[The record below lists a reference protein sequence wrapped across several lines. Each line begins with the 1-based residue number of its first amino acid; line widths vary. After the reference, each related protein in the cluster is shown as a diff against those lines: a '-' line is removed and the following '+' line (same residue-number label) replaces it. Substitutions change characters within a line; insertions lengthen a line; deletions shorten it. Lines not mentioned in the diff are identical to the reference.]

1 MRKKSLLRGR
11 RRLTFEALERREL
24 LASLQLVPNW
34 GASGVPSTLSM
45 YIYVPDKV
53 AAKPPVMV
61 LCHYWGATA
70 GAVFAEAVGG
80 GLVAAADQ
88 YGFIIVAP
96 QTSNPDGTGRGWD
109 ANSTASLTHNGGGET
124 QGIAEMVT
132 YTINT
137 YHADASRVYA
147 TGTSSGAMMTEAL
160 LATYPDVFKAGVEFA
175 GVPAGSWSA
184 GNPDPGGWSGLS
196 ASGQVTHTAQQW
208 GDMVRAMYPG
218 YSGPRPRIQL
228 WHGTADNT
236 ISYENQTE
244 AIKEWTNVLGLS
256 TNPTSTATVTIG
268 NNQYTHQAWQDSL
281 GNTLLDAWSEIN
293 GPHGTDA
300 NFDAA
305 YEIPFLNLDDV
316 GSGGSLSG
324 AQDADIG
331 SPSPA
336 GSSSYNADS
345 DIYTVAGGGA
355 DIGGTTDQF
364 HNLSKSFTGDG
375 SIVARVT
382 SEQNTATGAKAGV
395 MFRDSTAAGA
405 MYADVVVSVGQGATF
420 QWRSSTGGS
429 SGAVQATALT
439 APIWVKL
446 VRSGNS
452 FSAFYATTPGTPTAS
467 DWIAV
472 GTAQTIAMSSSA
484 QAGLAVTSQNNGTL
498 CTSTFSGVQLGSLGS
513 FSTSLDVGSPSPAG
527 SSSYNAATGTYTVAG
542 GGADIWGS
550 TDQFQYL
557 SQSLTGYGSIV
568 ARVTGVQNTN
578 TWAKAGVMFRDSTGD
593 AYNTNASILVT
604 PGQGVSFQWRS
615 STGGSSSNVV
625 IPGVAAPAWVKLV
638 RNGNGVSAFYSKTAG
653 TPTTSDW
660 IQVGTAQTIA
670 IGTTVQAG
678 LAVTSHSN
686 GTLCTATFTNMA
698 LTSIADP
705 PPTVA
710 TAAAASQ
717 LPPPSAASANL
728 SVLGADDGGET
739 NLIYTWAT
747 TGTPPAAVNFSSNGQ
762 NASKNTVATFSAV
775 GSYSFVVTITDQFGA
790 STTSAVSL
798 TVNQAVNSIAISPS
812 GATLAPNG
820 SKQFTATAYDQF
832 GALVSNPAGIVWSN
846 SNSNV
851 GSINASTGLY
861 SAGNLQGITTITATA
876 GAASGSAAVA
886 VTTLPA
892 PKAWYRFDESSGTT
906 AADSS
911 GNGRTGTLVNGPAWT
926 TGESSGGLAFNGTSQ
941 YVTVPALN
949 LNSNTVTMS
958 AWIKRSGTPSDYT
971 GVVFYRNGSGTAS
984 GISLRS
990 TGALAYHWNDANGTW
1005 NWASGLTVPD
1015 GVWTFVAL
1023 VITPSN
1029 ATMYM
1034 QPAGGAMQSAVNAVA
1049 NAIQAFSGVIDI
1061 GQDTLGGR
1069 FFNGSADD
1077 VRIYNTSLSAAQV
1090 TQLYSSY
1097 FPPTVATAAAANPT
1111 TVAATTSALSTL
1123 GASILGESA
1132 LKYTWSAIGSP
1143 PASVNFSVNGTNAAK
1158 STLATFSQAGTY
1170 TLAVAIVDT
1179 QNQAITSQ
1187 VTVTVQQT
1195 LTSLTVSPSTA
1206 TINSGG
1212 SQQFSATAYDQ
1223 FGAAMTPQP
1232 AFTWSVVSGGVGSI
1246 NSSSG
1251 LYTSSAAGSATVKA
1265 TSSSVNNTASVTVT
1279 NPAPTVATPAAANPS
1294 PVTGTT
1300 TSLSVLGA
1308 SGGGEANLSYTWSMT
1323 SGPATVNFSANG
1335 TNAAKNS
1342 VATFSQAGGYQFTVT
1357 ITDQNSLST
1366 TSAVNVT
1373 VNHTLQGGVSISPAA
1388 ANITAGNTQQ
1398 FTLMGQDQ
1406 FGQAFTV
1413 ADPVSWQLTGPGSL
1427 GVSSGLYTP
1436 PYINGS
1442 ATVQATYGAFNI
1454 TPAMVTFSGQAQ
1466 WNASANASWNAN
1478 GGWKDSIGGGTVAA
1492 PGTRGIFGDTV
1503 LFASATGPMA
1513 RLDGANP
1520 TLAGITFNSA
1530 ATSYT
1535 IAQGSGGS
1543 LTLQG
1548 TNGATVSVLA
1558 GNDTISA
1565 PLHLAS
1571 DTIFS
1576 AAATSGLTISGPID
1590 GSGGVTLT
1598 GSGMLTLSGANSYTG
1613 STVVNGGTLQF
1624 SGVSANLGTRAIT
1637 ANGGAVQYV
1646 NATINGGTLAAQ
1658 GVPGGTH
1665 TTLAGG
1671 TSSFSGTAIS
1681 ARTPFVANGPTTFT
1695 DVTNYGPMTANSML
1709 SWTGGT
1715 NAASGSLAVNG
1726 TLETSEFTTA
1736 GNITIAN
1743 GGVLDNSVTNLT
1755 AYNGA
1760 QITVNS
1766 GGTLNADSQ
1775 NEGMA
1780 LNLQNC
1786 LLVNNGTITGT
1797 TNIGYGAIVQG
1808 SGTFGQVNVASGG
1821 TLSMS
1826 PIANLA
1832 AAGITVTGG
1841 TIAGSGNLASPI
1853 TIQSTAVVSTNAGGT
1868 VEFSGGLTGNGSLT
1882 TQGTGTVV
1890 LSGVGKYTG
1899 GTVVG
1904 GGTVIVT
1911 SAAALPDGSSLTVGA
1926 GSYFS
1931 AAPLVADAIA
1941 TRSIDEAPMLRSGS
1955 QTAPVP
1961 PTPFSAAAHDAVM
1974 ARLGPNL
1981 PAAAPSVPP
1990 WIR

>member
-1 MRKKSLLRGR
+1 MLRATGDGYYNITT
-11 RRLTFEALERREL
+11 LNNGYNLDILNGSITTGAGVVQDLSATGAGQEWAVIAPSAQIFPAGP
-24 LASLQLVPNW
+24 LAYWNSTGKVQLNW
-34 GASGVPSTLSM
+34 KAAPGASSYNVKRSTSTGGPYTTIGTASTTGYVDTSASPGTTYYYVVSAVSGGGSESLNSVEVGLTAPRAWLKFDDGSGASAADATGNGWTGTLQNSATWSTGELGGAVSLNGSNQYVTLPTSVVNGLTNFTISAWLNLTANPSWARIFDIGTGTSNYMFLCANPGGANALRFAINTGSGEQVINGTALSLGTWTHVAVTIVGGVGTLYVNGQVVGTNTGMTLNPSSL
-45 YIYVPDKV
+45 
-53 AAKPPVMV
+53 
-61 LCHYWGATA
+61 GATNQNYL
-70 GAVFAEAVGG
+70 GRS
-80 GLVAAADQ
+80 Q
-88 YGFIIVAP
+88 YSDPYF
-96 QTSNPDGTGRGWD
+96 
-109 ANSTASLTHNGGGET
+109 NGK
-124 QGIAEMVT
+124 IDDFR
-132 YTINT
+132 I
-137 YHADASRVYA
+137 YA
-147 TGTSSGAMMTEAL
+147 TG
-160 LATYPDVFKAGVEFA
+160 
-175 GVPAGSWSA
+175 
-184 GNPDPGGWSGLS
+184 
-196 ASGQVTHTAQQW
+196 
-208 GDMVRAMYPG
+208 
-218 YSGPRPRIQL
+218 
-228 WHGTADNT
+228 
-236 ISYENQTE
+236 
-244 AIKEWTNVLGLS
+244 
-256 TNPTSTATVTIG
+256 
-268 NNQYTHQAWQDSL
+268 
-281 GNTLLDAWSEIN
+281 
-293 GPHGTDA
+293 
-300 NFDAA
+300 
-305 YEIPFLNLDDV
+305 
-316 GSGGSLSG
+316 LSG
-324 AQDADIG
+324 AEITSLYQA
-331 SPSPA
+331 PFSPA
-336 GSSSYNADS
+336 
-345 DIYTVAGGGA
+345 
-355 DIGGTTDQF
+355 
-364 HNLSKSFTGDG
+364 
-375 SIVARVT
+375 
-382 SEQNTATGAKAGV
+382 
-395 MFRDSTAAGA
+395 
-405 MYADVVVSVGQGATF
+405 
-420 QWRSSTGGS
+420 
-429 SGAVQATALT
+429 
-439 APIWVKL
+439 
-446 VRSGNS
+446 
-452 FSAFYATTPGTPTAS
+452 
-467 DWIAV
+467 
-472 GTAQTIAMSSSA
+472 
-484 QAGLAVTSQNNGTL
+484 
-498 CTSTFSGVQLGSLGS
+498 
-513 FSTSLDVGSPSPAG
+513 
-527 SSSYNAATGTYTVAG
+527 
-542 GGADIWGS
+542 
-550 TDQFQYL
+550 
-557 SQSLTGYGSIV
+557 
-568 ARVTGVQNTN
+568 
-578 TWAKAGVMFRDSTGD
+578 
-593 AYNTNASILVT
+593 
-604 PGQGVSFQWRS
+604 
-615 STGGSSSNVV
+615 
-625 IPGVAAPAWVKLV
+625 
-638 RNGNGVSAFYSKTAG
+638 
-653 TPTTSDW
+653 
-660 IQVGTAQTIA
+660 
-670 IGTTVQAG
+670 
-678 LAVTSHSN
+678 
-686 GTLCTATFTNMA
+686 
-698 LTSIADP
+698 
-705 PPTVA
+705 VA
-710 TAAAASQ
+710 TAASASPSTVNSATTQ
-717 LPPPSAASANL
+717 LAVIGAYSGGEANLTYTWSTTGSPPAPVAFSAN
-728 SVLGADDGGET
+728 GT
-739 NLIYTWAT
+739 N
-747 TGTPPAAVNFSSNGQ
+747 AA
-762 NASKNTVATFSAV
+762 KNTVATFSAV
-775 GSYSFVVTITDQFGA
+775 GSYAFLVTIADPFGRSVT
-790 STTSAVSL
+790 STVNA
-798 TVNQAVNSIAISPS
+798 TVNQTMSSIGVSPA
-812 GATLAPNG
+812 GEALAPNG
-820 SKQFTATAYDQF
+820 QRQFTATAYDQF
-832 GALVSNPAGIVWSN
+832 GTVYPSQPSFVWSS
-846 SNSNV
+846 SNSSL
-851 GSINASTGLY
+851 GSINAMGLY
-861 SAGNLQGITTITATA
+861 SAGSLQGSATVTATA
-876 GAASGSAAVA
+876 GTLSGSTAVT

-892 PKAWYRFDESSGTT
+892 PATWYRFDESSGTT

-958 AWIKRSGTPSDYT
+958 AWIKRSGAPSDYT

-1034 QPAGGAMQSAVNAVA
+1034 QPAGGAMQSAVNAVV
-1049 NAIQAFSGVIDI
+1049 NAAQAFSGVTNI

-1143 PASVNFSVNGTNAAK
+1143 PAPVNFSVNGTNAAK

-1981 PAAAPSVPP
+1981 PAVGLSRSRLPSVTVIAGAALGFCNPP
-1990 WIR
+1990 TV